1 MEKRKVMLYIAM
13 SIDGYIAKEDGDIGW
28 LSIVDSPPE
37 DYGYED
43 FVKNIDTVIM
53 GRKAY
58 EKVLSFGIEF
68 PHKGRKCYVLSRT
81 KTGSDENVEY
91 FTNIE
96 GLISDLQSRSGKDIF
111 VDGGAEIVNE
121 LLRFEMIDE
130 VIISVIPILLGN
142 GIRLFKDDRPECI
155 LKLKSVTQYKTGLV
169 KLWYEKEK
177 L

>member
-1 MEKRKVMLYIAM
+1 M

-53 GRKAY
+53 GRKTY

-68 PHKGRKCYVLSRT
+68 PHRGRKCYVLSRM
-81 KTGSDENVEY
+81 KTGSDENIEY
-91 FTNIE
+91 FSNIE
-96 GLISDLQSRSGKDIF
+96 DLISDLQSRSGKDIF
-111 VDGGAEIVNE
+111 VDGGAELVNE
-121 LLRFEMIDE
+121 LLRFEVIDE
-130 VIISVIPILLGN
+130 IIISVIPILLGN
-142 GIRLFKDDRPECI
+142 GIRLFKDNRPESI
-155 LKLKSVTQYKTGLV
+155 LKLKSVTEYKTGLV

>member
-1 MEKRKVMLYIAM
+1 MLYIAM

-53 GRKAY
+53 GRKTY

-81 KTGSDENVEY
+81 KTGSDKNVEY
-91 FTNIE
+91 FSNIE
-96 GLISDLQSRSGKDIF
+96 GLISDLRSRSGKDIF
-111 VDGGAEIVNE
+111 IDGGAEIVNE
-121 LLRFEMIDE
+121 LLRFEIIDE
-130 VIISVIPILLGN
+130 MIISVIPILLGN
-142 GIRLFKDDRPECI
+142 GIRLFKDNRPESI
-155 LKLKSVTQYKTGLV
+155 LKLKSVTEYKTGLV

-177 L
+177 LK